1 MLTGTNG
8 TPTISAANLT
18 KLDGG
23 AGSDTLSFE
32 ESSPA
37 TDTELTLT
45 TAGATN
51 FENLTGG
58 SNAEVLK
65 GDNNANILKGKG
77 GADTLYGYGG
87 NDTLNAGSGSTN
99 DILYGGAGNDTL
111 LGTDGDN
118 TLDGGTGADT
128 ITSGGA
134 VDTFVLRVG
143 SGGSAITD
151 ADTFKDFTDGTDLIG
166 LDNGL
171 AFGDLTIEQGAGS
184 YSSHTIIKAGSEYL
198 AVVEN
203 MTASDL
209 TESSFTPVNIT
220 ESGTENAQL
229 ILGNAMIDNGSLDLD
244 FSGVTASPSLSI
256 NLSSAEMNETDFN
269 FLIEADDLTFELE
282 TDFINLPPSS
292 ENAPQEIEDFVQYE
306 NLFSE
311 ALITLEEE
319 DFLFVSM
326 DL

>member
-1 MLTGTNG
+1 MRL
-8 TPTISAANLT
+8 
-18 KLDGG
+18 
-23 AGSDTLSFE
+23 
-32 ESSPA
+32 
-37 TDTELTLT
+37 
-45 TAGATN
+45 
-51 FENLTGG
+51 
-58 SNAEVLK
+58 
-65 GDNNANILKGKG
+65 
-77 GADTLYGYGG
+77 
-87 NDTLNAGSGSTN
+87 
-99 DILYGGAGNDTL
+99 
-111 LGTDGDN
+111 
-118 TLDGGTGADT
+118 
-128 ITSGGA
+128 
-134 VDTFVLRVG
+134 G

-171 AFGDLTIEQGAGS
+171 AFGDLTIEQGTGP

-209 TESSFTPVNIT
+209 TESSFTPVSID

-229 ILGNAMIDNGSLDLD
+229 VLGNAMIDNGSLDLD
-244 FSGVTASPSLSI
+244 FSGATASPSLSI

-269 FLIEADDLTFELE
+269 LLIEADDLTFELE
-282 TDFINLPPSS
+282 TDFINLPSSS